1 MKIVIVGSGTSGWMT
16 AAALCKTFPNWD
28 ITMIRSG
35 APIGTG
41 ESLTPH
47 VNQYLHFMG
56 IDDKTFLR
64 EARATYKSSSRFE
77 DFHSIGHVFHYP
89 NGQSISKQPQM
100 HNWML
105 AKAYHPDICPPFAD
119 VFMPFVTIAEEGKL
133 PMNDRALFPYDISK
147 DRAFHI
153 DGAKFSA
160 YLQETFCDTLT
171 VVDSKVDSVRYNGG
185 RISGV
190 FLERGPTDLRAP
202 SIDADLYIDC
212 TGQASTLGGA
222 QSRWV
227 PYENIRTD
235 TAIVRRKEYT
245 DKDKEMVPY
254 TNAKGMSAGWKWTI
268 PTWDFISEG
277 YVFSSKHQTEEEAKK
292 EFGDGKVIKFKNG
305 RYEDAWVGNCVK
317 IGLSYG
323 FIEPLESTSL
333 FNTHHGILALID
345 TLSDM
350 WNYNPGQF
358 ERDIYNHNMR
368 EHLDGWKEFVEAH
381 YYYSSRRDTPFWR
394 EVTDEIQYKTVD
406 VQSGVATHEFI
417 KFQMTSDDPVPHDQ
431 TPITFIL
438 AGSEYTNINK
448 RRYAYHN
455 YPQLVSRDT
464 VEMWQ
469 HQYNMRKQLARQMP
483 TMHKYLQDTVFS

>member
-16 AAALCKTFPNWD
+16 AAALCKTYPDWD

-35 APIGTG
+35 VPIGTG

-47 VNQYLHFMG
+47 VNQYLSYMG
-56 IDDKTFLR
+56 IDDKTFLK

-105 AKAYHPDICPPFAD
+105 AKAYYPDICPPFAD

-153 DGAKFSA
+153 DGAKFSS

-171 VVDSKVDSVRYNGG
+171 VVDSKVDSVRHNGR

-190 FLERGPTDLRAP
+190 FLERGPYDLRAP

-212 TGQASTLGGA
+212 TGQASTLGGS
-222 QSRWV
+222 QSSWV
-227 PYENIRTD
+227 PYDNILTD
-235 TAIVRRKEYT
+235 TAIVRKKEYT

-277 YVFSSKHQTEEEAKK
+277 YVFSSKHQTEEEAKE
-292 EFGDGKVIKFKNG
+292 EFGDGKVIKFRNG

-333 FNTHHGILALID
+333 FNTHHGILSLID
-345 TLSDM
+345 ILDD
-350 WNYNPGQF
+350 NPGQF

-381 YYYSSRRDTPFWR
+381 YYYSSRRDTSFWR
-394 EVTDEIQYKTVD
+394 EATDEIQYKTVD
-406 VQSGVATHEFI
+406 VQSGVATHEFV
-417 KFQMTSDDPVPHDQ
+417 KFQMTGDDPVPHDQ

-448 RRYAYHN
+448 RRYEYHK
-455 YPQLVSRDT
+455 YPQLVSKDT

-469 HQYNMRKQLARQMP
+469 HQYNIRKQLARRMP

>member
-56 IDDKTFLR
+56 IDDKTFLK

-105 AKAYHPDICPPFAD
+105 AKAYYPDICPPFAD

-153 DGAKFSA
+153 DGAKFSS

-171 VVDSKVDSVRYNGG
+171 VVDSKVDSVRYNGR

-190 FLERGPTDLRAP
+190 FLERGPYDLRAP
-202 SIDADLYIDC
+202 SIDADLFIDC

-222 QSRWV
+222 MTSWM
-227 PYENIRTD
+227 PFESIPTD
-235 TAIVRRKEYT
+235 TAIVRKRDYI
-245 DKDKEMVPY
+245 DKDKEMVQY
-254 TNAKGMSAGWKWTI
+254 TNARGMSSGWQWTI
-268 PTWDFISEG
+268 PTWEYISEG
-277 YVFSSKHQTEEEAKK
+277 YVFSSKFQTEEEAKK
-292 EFGDGKVIKFKNG
+292 EFGEGKVIKFRNG
-305 RYEDAWVGNCVK
+305 RQKEAWVGNCVM
-317 IGLSYG
+317 IGLAYS

-333 FNTHHGILALID
+333 FSAHHGILALVD
-345 TLSDM
+345 SLKEE
-350 WNYNPGQF
+350 PGINQF
-358 ERDIYNHNMR
+358 MRDRFNHNMN
-368 EHLDGWKEFVEAH
+368 EHCDGWKEFVEAH
-381 YYYSSRRDTPFWR
+381 YYYSRRIDTPFW
-394 EVTDEIQYKTVD
+394 EHVTQNTRYELQGAHDL
-406 VQSGVATHEFI
+406 VQFHMVGG
-417 KFQMTSDDPVPHDQ
+417 DPVQHEAH
-431 TPITFIL
+431 PILYIL
-438 AGSEYTNINK
+438 GGAGYTSVRRRSYQYFNYPSVPSSKVDGWKHLYNK
-448 RRYAYHN
+448 R
-455 YPQLVSRDT
+455 
-464 VEMWQ
+464 
-469 HQYNMRKQLARQMP
+469 KKLAESLP
-483 TMHKYLQDTVFS
+483 TMYKYLKENYFS

>member
-16 AAALCKTFPNWD
+16 AAALCKTYPDWD
-28 ITMIRSG
+28 ITMVRHG
-35 APIGTG
+35 VPIGTG

-47 VNQYLHFMG
+47 VNQYLSYMG
-56 IDDKTFLR
+56 IDDKTFLK

-153 DGAKFSA
+153 DGAKFSS

-171 VVDSKVDSVRYNGG
+171 VVDSKVDSVRYNRG

-190 FLERGPTDLRAP
+190 FLERGSYDLRAP

-212 TGQASTLGGA
+212 TGQASTLGGS
-222 QSRWV
+222 QSSWV
-227 PYENIRTD
+227 PYDNILTD

-277 YVFSSKHQTEEEAKK
+277 YVFSSKHQTEEEAKE
-292 EFGDGKVIKFKNG
+292 EFGDGKVIKFRNG

-333 FNTHHGILALID
+333 FNTHHGILSLID
-345 TLSDM
+345 ILND
-350 WNYNPGQF
+350 NPGQF

-381 YYYSSRRDTPFWR
+381 YYYSSRRDTSFWR
-394 EVTDEIQYKTVD
+394 EATDEIQYKTVD

-448 RRYAYHN
+448 RRYEYHK
-455 YPQLVSRDT
+455 YPQLVSKDT

-469 HQYNMRKQLARQMP
+469 HQYNIRKQLARRMP

>member
-16 AAALCKTFPNWD
+16 AAALCKTYPDWD
-28 ITMIRSG
+28 ITMVRHG
-35 APIGTG
+35 VPIGTG

-47 VNQYLHFMG
+47 VNQYLHYMG
-56 IDDKTFLR
+56 IDDKTFLTK
-64 EARATYKSSSRFE
+64 ARATYKSSSRFE

-105 AKAYHPDICPPFAD
+105 AKAYYPDICPPFAD
-119 VFMPFVTIAEEGKL
+119 VFMPFVTIAEQGKL
-133 PMNDRALFPYDISK
+133 PLNDRALFPYDISK

-190 FLERGPTDLRAP
+190 FLERGSYDLRAP

-212 TGQASTLGGA
+212 TGQASTLGGS
-222 QSRWV
+222 QSSWV
-227 PYENIRTD
+227 PYENILTD
-235 TAIVRRKEYT
+235 TAIVRKRDYI

-254 TNAKGMSAGWKWTI
+254 TNAKGMSAGWQWTI
-268 PTWDFISEG
+268 PTWDYISEG
-277 YVFSSKHQTEEEAKK
+277 YVFSSKHQTEEEAKE
-292 EFGDGKVIKFKNG
+292 EFGDGKVIKFRNG

-333 FNTHHGILALID
+333 FNTHHGILSLID
-345 TLSDM
+345 ILSD
-350 WNYNPGQF
+350 NPGQF

-381 YYYSSRRDTPFWR
+381 YYYSSRRDTSFWR
-394 EVTDEIQYKTVD
+394 EATDEIQYKTVD

-438 AGSEYTNINK
+438 AGSEYSNINK
-448 RRYAYHN
+448 RRYEYHK
-455 YPQLVSRDT
+455 YPQLVSKDT
-464 VEMWQ
+464 VEMWNV
-469 HQYNMRKQLARQMP
+469 QYNMRKQLARVMP
-483 TMHKYLQDTVFS
+483 TMHKYLKDTFFS

>member
-16 AAALCKTFPNWD
+16 AAALCKTYPDWD
-28 ITMIRSG
+28 ITMVRHG
-35 APIGTG
+35 VPIGTG

-47 VNQYLHFMG
+47 VNQYLSYMG
-56 IDDKTFLR
+56 IYDKTILK
-64 EARATYKSSSRFE
+64 EARATNKSSSSFE
-77 DFHSIGHVFHYP
+77 YFHSIGHVFHYP

-105 AKAYHPDICPPFAD
+105 AKAYYPDICPPFAD

-153 DGAKFSA
+153 DGAKFSS

-171 VVDSKVDSVRYNGG
+171 VVDSKVDSVRYNRG

-190 FLERGPTDLRAP
+190 FLERGSYDLRAP

-212 TGQASTLGGA
+212 TGQASTLGGS
-222 QSRWV
+222 QSSWV
-227 PYENIRTD
+227 PYDNILTD

-277 YVFSSKHQTEEEAKK
+277 YVFSSKHQTEEEAKE
-292 EFGDGKVIKFKNG
+292 EFGDGKVIKFRNG

-333 FNTHHGILALID
+333 FNTHHGILSLID
-345 TLSDM
+345 ILND
-350 WNYNPGQF
+350 NPGQF

-381 YYYSSRRDTPFWR
+381 YYYSSRRDTSFWR
-394 EVTDEIQYKTVD
+394 EATDEIQYKTVD

-448 RRYAYHN
+448 RRYEYHK
-455 YPQLVSRDT
+455 YPQLVSKDT

-469 HQYNMRKQLARQMP
+469 HQYNIRKQLARRMP

>member
-16 AAALCKTFPNWD
+16 AAALCKTYPDWD
-28 ITMIRSG
+28 ITMVRHG
-35 APIGTG
+35 VPIGTG

-47 VNQYLHFMG
+47 VNQYLSYMG
-56 IDDKTFLR
+56 IDDKTFLK

-105 AKAYHPDICPPFAD
+105 AKAYYPDICPPFAD

-153 DGAKFSA
+153 DGAKFSS

-171 VVDSKVDSVRYNGG
+171 VVDSKVDSVRYNRG

-190 FLERGPTDLRAP
+190 FLERGSYDLRAP

-212 TGQASTLGGA
+212 TGQASTLGGS
-222 QSRWV
+222 QSSWV
-227 PYENIRTD
+227 PYDNILTD

-277 YVFSSKHQTEEEAKK
+277 YVFSSKHQTEEEAKE
-292 EFGDGKVIKFKNG
+292 EFGDGKVIKFRNG

-333 FNTHHGILALID
+333 FNTHHGILSLID
-345 TLSDM
+345 ILND
-350 WNYNPGQF
+350 NPGQF

-381 YYYSSRRDTPFWR
+381 YYYSSRRDTSFWR
-394 EVTDEIQYKTVD
+394 EATDEIQYKTVD

-448 RRYAYHN
+448 RRYEYHK
-455 YPQLVSRDT
+455 YPQLVSKDT

-469 HQYNMRKQLARQMP
+469 HQYNIRKQLARRMP

>member
-16 AAALCKTFPNWD
+16 AAALCKTYPDWD
-28 ITMIRSG
+28 ITMVRHG
-35 APIGTG
+35 VPIGTG

-47 VNQYLHFMG
+47 VNQYLSYMG
-56 IDDKTFLR
+56 IDDKTFLK

-105 AKAYHPDICPPFAD
+105 AKAYYPDICPPFAD

-153 DGAKFSA
+153 DGAKFSS

-171 VVDSKVDSVRYNGG
+171 VVDSKVDSVRYNRG

-190 FLERGPTDLRAP
+190 FLERGSYDLRAP

-212 TGQASTLGGA
+212 TGQASTLGGS
-222 QSRWV
+222 QSSWV
-227 PYENIRTD
+227 PYDNILTD

-277 YVFSSKHQTEEEAKK
+277 YVFSSKHQTEEEAKE
-292 EFGDGKVIKFKNG
+292 EFGDGKVIKFRNG
-305 RYEDAWVGNCVK
+305 RYEEAWVGNCVK

-333 FNTHHGILALID
+333 FNTHHGILSLID
-345 TLSDM
+345 ILND
-350 WNYNPGQF
+350 NPGQF

-381 YYYSSRRDTPFWR
+381 YYYSSRRDTSFWR
-394 EVTDEIQYKTVD
+394 EATDEIQYKTVD

-448 RRYAYHN
+448 RRYEYHK
-455 YPQLVSRDT
+455 YPQLVSKDT

-469 HQYNMRKQLARQMP
+469 HQYNIRKQLARRMP

>member
-16 AAALCKTFPNWD
+16 AAALCKTYPDWD
-28 ITMIRSG
+28 ITMVRHG
-35 APIGTG
+35 VPIGTG

-47 VNQYLHFMG
+47 VNQYLSYMG
-56 IDDKTFLR
+56 IDDKTFLK

-105 AKAYHPDICPPFAD
+105 AKAYYPDICPPFAD

-153 DGAKFSA
+153 DGAKFSS

-171 VVDSKVDSVRYNGG
+171 VVDSKVDSVRYNRG

-190 FLERGPTDLRAP
+190 FLERGSYDLRAP

-212 TGQASTLGGA
+212 TGQASTLGGS
-222 QSRWV
+222 QSSWV
-227 PYENIRTD
+227 PYDNILTD

-268 PTWDFISEG
+268 PPWDFISEG
-277 YVFSSKHQTEEEAKK
+277 YVFSSKHQTEEEAK
-292 EFGDGKVIKFKNG
+292 EECGDGKVIKFRNG
-305 RYEDAWVGNCVK
+305 RYEEAWVGNCVK

-333 FNTHHGILALID
+333 FNTHHGILSLID
-345 TLSDM
+345 ILND
-350 WNYNPGQF
+350 NPGQF

-381 YYYSSRRDTPFWR
+381 YYYSSRRDTSFWR
-394 EVTDEIQYKTVD
+394 EATDEIQYKTVD

-448 RRYAYHN
+448 RRYEYHK
-455 YPQLVSRDT
+455 YPQLVSKDT

-469 HQYNMRKQLARQMP
+469 HQYNIRKQLARRMP

>member
-16 AAALCKTFPNWD
+16 AAALCKTYPDWD
-28 ITMIRSG
+28 ITMVRHG
-35 APIGTG
+35 VPIGTG

-47 VNQYLHFMG
+47 VNQYLSYMG
-56 IDDKTFLR
+56 IDDKTFLK

-105 AKAYHPDICPPFAD
+105 AKAYYPDICPPFAD

-153 DGAKFSA
+153 DGAKFSS

-171 VVDSKVDSVRYNGG
+171 VVDSKVDSVRYNRG

-190 FLERGPTDLRAP
+190 FLERGSYDLRAP

-212 TGQASTLGGA
+212 TGQASTLGGS
-222 QSRWV
+222 QSSWV
-227 PYENIRTD
+227 PYDNILTD

-277 YVFSSKHQTEEEAKK
+277 YVFSSKHQTEEEAKE
-292 EFGDGKVIKFKNG
+292 EFGDGKVIKFRNG
-305 RYEDAWVGNCVK
+305 RYEDAWVGNCVM

-333 FNTHHGILALID
+333 FNTHHGILSLID
-345 TLSDM
+345 ILND
-350 WNYNPGQF
+350 NPGQF

-381 YYYSSRRDTPFWR
+381 YYYSSRRDTSFWR
-394 EVTDEIQYKTVD
+394 EATDEIQYKTVD

-448 RRYAYHN
+448 RRYEYHK
-455 YPQLVSRDT
+455 YPQLVSKDT

-469 HQYNMRKQLARQMP
+469 HQYNIRKQLARRMP

>member
-16 AAALCKTFPNWD
+16 AAALCKTYPDWD

-35 APIGTG
+35 VPIGTG

-47 VNQYLHFMG
+47 VNQYLSYMG
-56 IDDKTFLR
+56 IDDKTFLK

-105 AKAYHPDICPPFAD
+105 AKAYYPDICPPFAD

-153 DGAKFSA
+153 DGAKFSS

-171 VVDSKVDSVRYNGG
+171 VVDTKVDSVRYNGR

-190 FLERGPTDLRAP
+190 FLERGPYDLRAP

-212 TGQASTLGGA
+212 TGQASTLGGS
-222 QSRWV
+222 QSSWV
-227 PYENIRTD
+227 PYDNILTD
-235 TAIVRRKEYT
+235 TAIVRKKEYT

-277 YVFSSKHQTEEEAKK
+277 YVFSSKHQTEEEAKE
-292 EFGDGKVIKFKNG
+292 EFGDGKVIKFRNG

-333 FNTHHGILALID
+333 FNTHHGILSLID
-345 TLSDM
+345 ILDD
-350 WNYNPGQF
+350 NPGQF

-381 YYYSSRRDTPFWR
+381 YYYSSRRDTSFWR
-394 EVTDEIQYKTVD
+394 EATDEIQYKTVD
-406 VQSGVATHEFI
+406 VQSGVATHEFV
-417 KFQMTSDDPVPHDQ
+417 KFQMTGDDPVPHDQ

-448 RRYAYHN
+448 RRYQYHK
-455 YPQLVSRDT
+455 YPQLVSKDT

-469 HQYNMRKQLARQMP
+469 HQYNIRKQLARRMP